1 VDSPAITSHAP
12 SSNSPS
18 PVSLISPSPGFSLP
32 LPIIPWFL
40 PSPSF
45 SLPLALVPLPLFGL
59 GFGFSLPLSSP
70 SPSPSPVR
78 FRFLSS
84 PSPSPSPVRFRFLS
98 SPSPSP
104 VSPYLVSVIPFPFP
118 FPCSVSLGFCHPL
131 SLPTP
136 PSQFSSLSHPTTS
149 TGTWKKKSKGWLIPW
164 YGG

>member
-40 PSPSF
+40 PSPGF

-59 GFGFSLPLSSP
+59 GFGFSLP
-70 SPSPSPVR
+70 
-78 FRFLSS
+78 LSS

-131 SLPTP
+131 SLPAP
-136 PSQFSSLSHPTTS
+136 PSQFSSLSPPTTS